1 MIELSKNTIG
11 IGVFGMKLKTKLPV
25 LVPAIILAVLICAGT
40 ALYIILIFNEPAPSK
55 QIVSATDKS
64 ELTIDIKTIEHEIK
78 DIGNLCTSEYNFTAV
93 DSFSKDKINLWFIKL
108 PWTDSSAIV
117 KYSGTITAGI
127 DFTKVIVEENIKE
140 KTVQITL
147 PPAQILNSE
156 LDFKSFE
163 LLDEKN
169 GLFNRITV
177 EDTNQALDKLID
189 EETDKAVADGLLD
202 KAQTN
207 AKDMI
212 ANLFKGVCSAS
223 GYKLLPVKFE

>member
-1 MIELSKNTIG
+1 M
-11 IGVFGMKLKTKLPV
+11 
-25 LVPAIILAVLICAGT
+25 
-40 ALYIILIFNEPAPSK
+40 
-55 QIVSATDKS
+55 
-64 ELTIDIKTIEHEIK
+64 
-78 DIGNLCTSEYNFTAV
+78 
-93 DSFSKDKINLWFIKL
+93 DSFSKDKINLWFVKL
-108 PWTDSSAIV
+108 PWTGSSAMV

-127 DFTKVIVEENIKE
+127 DFTKVIVEKNSKE

-212 ANLFKGVCSAS
+212 TNLFKGVCSAS

>member
-1 MIELSKNTIG
+1 MPFESRTFQNDCIHI
-11 IGVFGMKLKTKLPV
+11 
-25 LVPAIILAVLICAGT
+25 
-40 ALYIILIFNEPAPSK
+40 
-55 QIVSATDKS
+55 
-64 ELTIDIKTIEHEIK
+64 
-78 DIGNLCTSEYNFTAV
+78 SEYAT
-93 DSFSKDKINLWFIKL
+93 
-108 PWTDSSAIV
+108 T
-117 KYSGTITAGI
+117 
-127 DFTKVIVEENIKE
+127 
-140 KTVQITL
+140 
-147 PPAQILNSE
+147 E
-156 LDFKSFE
+156 L

-212 ANLFKGVCSAS
+212 TNLFKGVCSAS